1 MNKVLFLLESLY
13 AEGYDDG
20 ELDVSF
26 NPLRGDSYTIL
37 LDLYTRMYDV
47 IVDMEKNDD
56 GQVWEGARKLLSELE

>member
-26 NPLRGDSYTIL
+26 DPSRGDSYPIL

-56 GQVWEGARKLLSELE
+56 GQVWEGARKLLRELE